1 MLTSHRM
8 TKLAGAAIAAGALGL
23 GALVS
28 AGAAAAASADAAF
41 LGDVQNAGISYD
53 SATSV
58 IAVGHQVCSALDSGT
73 AITTVIDE
81 VATQNDIDDY
91 QGALFV
97 AAAAGAYCPEY
108 VGHS

>member
-8 TKLAGAAIAAGALGL
+8 TKLAGAALVAGVLGL

-28 AGAAAAASADAAF
+28 AGAAAAESTDAAF
-41 LGDVQNAGISYD
+41 LADVQDAGISG
-53 SATSV
+53 SPTSV

-73 AITTVIDE
+73 PIMTVIDE
-81 VATQNDIDDY
+81 VATQNSIDEY

-97 AAAAGAYCPEY
+97 TAAAGSYCPQY